1 MEECLSKNEVSP
13 KNYNVITT
21 FIKAS
26 DKLLSGPG
34 IQIKYRVLTEVE
46 YYNEIEKIVDVKG
59 KVCDNTNGFVPGIGN
74 FWRTFYQ
81 YNFPNTATTGKVWC
95 FASSKVMLLRQME
108 TKIWNM
114 EQKYWI
120 YSLTDQIVIRDP
132 LGLIHQIS
140 AKHPCAM

>member
-13 KNYNVITT
+13 KNYKVIPT
-21 FIKAS
+21 FRKES

-74 FWRTFYQ
+74 F
-81 YNFPNTATTGKVWC
+81 
-95 FASSKVMLLRQME
+95 
-108 TKIWNM
+108 
-114 EQKYWI
+114 
-120 YSLTDQIVIRDP
+120 
-132 LGLIHQIS
+132 
-140 AKHPCAM
+140 